1 MAKQSGG
8 MPKIDEDF
16 MKELISQGVPAK
28 RESQP
33 DDTSQP
39 GGEMN
44 ITQEEQ
50 QVETVRVEKTTPR
63 KRKGGTGDYRET
75 YFQKVEL
82 ADRQP
87 LYVSRTTHEKLMRI
101 VTVIGGRKVTVS
113 SYVENILLR
122 HFEQY
127 QDEINTLYESQSDY
141 GNLWHTYRTGGVL
154 SCPVALVSLHGQPD
168 ITGQNG

>member
-1 MAKQSGG
+1 MAKQNGTL
-8 MPKIDEDF
+8 PKIDEDF
-16 MKELISQGVPAK
+16 MRELISQGVPTK
-28 RESQP
+28 QDKQP
-33 DDTSQP
+33 EDIPNP
-39 GGEMN
+39 GGETG
-44 ITQEEQ
+44 IPQEGQ
-50 QVETVRVEKTTPR
+50 QTETVRMEKPTPR
-63 KRKGGTGDYRET
+63 RRKGGTGDYRET

-127 QDEINTLYESQSDY
+127 QDEINALYESHFQK
-141 GNLWHTYRTGGVL
+141 
-154 SCPVALVSLHGQPD
+154 PV
-168 ITGQNG
+168 

>member
-33 DDTSQP
+33 DDAPQP
-39 GGEMN
+39 GSETETAHEGRQTE
-44 ITQEEQ
+44 TV
-50 QVETVRVEKTTPR
+50 QVEKPTPR
-63 KRKGGTGDYRET
+63 KRKGGSGDYRET

-101 VTVIGGRKVTVS
+101 VTVIGGRKVTVKQ
-113 SYVENILLR
+113 LR
-122 HFEQY
+122 GKHSAAPLRAVPRR
-127 QDEINTLYESQSDY
+127 DK
-141 GNLWHTYRTGGVL
+141 H
-154 SCPVALVSLHGQPD
+154 PVRKPLQKPV
-168 ITGQNG
+168 

>member
-1 MAKQSGG
+1 MAKQSGD

-28 RESQP
+28 RENLP
-33 DDTSQP
+33 DDVPLP
-39 GGEMN
+39 GGEKV
-44 ITQEEQ
+44 ITQEGQ
-50 QVETVRVEKTTPR
+50 QEEVVRVEKPTPR
-63 KRKGGTGDYRET
+63 RRKGGTGDYRET

-101 VTVIGGRKVTVS
+101 VTVISGRKVTVS

-127 QDEINTLYESQSDY
+127 QDEINTLYESHFQK
-141 GNLWHTYRTGGVL
+141 
-154 SCPVALVSLHGQPD
+154 PV
-168 ITGQNG
+168 

>member
-28 RESQP
+28 RENLP
-33 DDTSQP
+33 DDAPLP
-39 GGEMN
+39 GGEKV
-44 ITQEEQ
+44 ITQEGQ
-50 QVETVRVEKTTPR
+50 QEEVVRVEKPTPR
-63 KRKGGTGDYRET
+63 RRKGGTGDYRET

-82 ADRQP
+82 ADRHP

-127 QDEINTLYESQSDY
+127 QDEINALYESHFQK
-141 GNLWHTYRTGGVL
+141 
-154 SCPVALVSLHGQPD
+154 PF
-168 ITGQNG
+168 